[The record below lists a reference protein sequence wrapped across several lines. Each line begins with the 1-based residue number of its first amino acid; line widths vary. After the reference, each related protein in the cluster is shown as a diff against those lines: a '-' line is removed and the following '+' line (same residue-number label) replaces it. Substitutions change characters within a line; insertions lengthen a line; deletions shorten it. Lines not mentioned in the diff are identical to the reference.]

1 MTHVEIDVSLI
12 LSIAGVVIAIISF
25 VIARMGDARKNEHRF
40 TLMEGDLKLI
50 KFEIE
55 TKLAPVWNAI
65 MTELP
70 KLLISEKTPEL
81 DKLLNKHLTNNNPLT
96 DTEKTRTIELLGIE
110 IKIAVEDKNIGRAT
124 TLLLV
129 RSGFMGLRS

>member
-12 LSIAGVVIAIISF
+12 LSIAGAVIAIISF

-40 TLMEGDLKLI
+40 TLIEGDLKLI

-110 IKIAVEDKNIGRAT
+110 IKRAVEDKNIGRAT

>member
-1 MTHVEIDVSLI
+1 LI
-12 LSIAGVVIAIISF
+12 
-25 VIARMGDARKNEHRF
+25 
-40 TLMEGDLKLI
+40 EGDLKLI

-70 KLLISEKTPEL
+70 KILISEKTPEL
-81 DKLLNKHLTNNNPLT
+81 DKLLNKHLANDNPLT
-96 DTEKTRTIELLGIE
+96 NTEKTRTIDLLGIE
-110 IKIAVEDKNIGRAT
+110 IKKAVEDKNIGRAT

>member
-1 MTHVEIDVSLI
+1 I
-12 LSIAGVVIAIISF
+12 LSIAGAVIAIISF
-25 VIARMGDARKNEHRF
+25 VIARMGDARKNEHRL
-40 TLMEGDLKLI
+40 TLIEGDLKLI
-50 KFEIE
+50 RFEVE

-70 KLLISEKTPEL
+70 KLLISERTPEL

-110 IKIAVEDKNIGRAT
+110 IKRAVEDKNIGRAT

>member
-1 MTHVEIDVSLI
+1 MEIDVSLI
-12 LSIAGVVIAIISF
+12 LSIAGAVIAIISF
-25 VIARMGDARKNEHRF
+25 VIARVGDARKNEHRF
-40 TLMEGDLKLI
+40 TLIESDLKLI
-50 KFEIE
+50 RFEIE

>member
-1 MTHVEIDVSLI
+1 MTHVDIDVSLI
-12 LSIAGVVIAIISF
+12 LSIAGAVIAIISF
-25 VIARMGDARKNEHRF
+25 VIARMGDARKSEHRF
-40 TLMEGDLKLI
+40 ALIEGELKLI

-70 KLLISEKTPEL
+70 KILISEKTPEL

-96 DTEKTRTIELLGIE
+96 DTEKTKTIELLGIE
-110 IKIAVEDKNIGRAT
+110 IKRAVEDKNIGRAT

>member
-1 MTHVEIDVSLI
+1 VTHVEIDVSLI
-12 LSIAGVVIAIISF
+12 LSIAGAVIAIISF
-25 VIARMGDARKNEHRF
+25 VIARMGDARKSEHRF
-40 TLMEGDLKLI
+40 TLIEGDLKLI

-110 IKIAVEDKNIGRAT
+110 IKRAVEDKNIGRAT